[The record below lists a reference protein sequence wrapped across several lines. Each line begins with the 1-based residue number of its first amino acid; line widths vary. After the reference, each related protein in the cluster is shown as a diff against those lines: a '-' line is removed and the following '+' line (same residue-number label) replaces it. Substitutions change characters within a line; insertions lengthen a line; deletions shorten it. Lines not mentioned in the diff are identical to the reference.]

1 MTDSQ
6 LPFSSVRGPWL
17 TDPLPKLLE
26 SLLECSGLVLT
37 AVSMWV
43 CGLCSAKLLKKY
55 PKLAREMEREARGGH
70 GASSAYIGP

>member
-1 MTDSQ
+1 VTDSQ

-43 CGLCSAKLLKKY
+43 CGLCSAKLLKK
-55 PKLAREMEREARGGH
+55 
-70 GASSAYIGP
+70 

>member
-17 TDPLPKLLE
+17 TDPLPK
-26 SLLECSGLVLT
+26 LLECSGLVLT